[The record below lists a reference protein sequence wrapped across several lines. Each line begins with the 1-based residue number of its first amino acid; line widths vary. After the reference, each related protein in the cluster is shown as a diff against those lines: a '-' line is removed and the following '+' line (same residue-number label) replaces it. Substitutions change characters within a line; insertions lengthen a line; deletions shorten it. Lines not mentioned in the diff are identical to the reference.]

1 MVQLAIFVN
10 IYRWYRF
17 FFVKRFSGFV
27 MSFSTNEN
35 VLINFSNNACF
46 FIKKLILIKRHRYAC
61 KTLYIDRLLF
71 ITGDEIAMKQCLTN
85 NITWL

>member
-1 MVQLAIFVN
+1 MS
-10 IYRWYRF
+10 
-17 FFVKRFSGFV
+17 SG
-27 MSFSTNEN
+27 TNEN

-46 FIKKLILIKRHRYAC
+46 FIKKLILIKKHRYAC

>member
-1 MVQLAIFVN
+1 MLV
-10 IYRWYRF
+10 
-17 FFVKRFSGFV
+17 
-27 MSFSTNEN
+27 
-35 VLINFSNNACF
+35 F

-85 NITWL
+85 NITRL

>member
-1 MVQLAIFVN
+1 MVP
-10 IYRWYRF
+10 F
-17 FFVKRFSGFV
+17 FFVKRFSGVV
-27 MSFSTNEN
+27 MSSGTNEN
-35 VLINFSNNACF
+35 ILINFSNNACF

-85 NITWL
+85 NITRL

>member
-1 MVQLAIFVN
+1 MS
-10 IYRWYRF
+10 
-17 FFVKRFSGFV
+17 SG
-27 MSFSTNEN
+27 TNEN
-35 VLINFSNNACF
+35 NLIHFSNNAFF

-85 NITWL
+85 NITRL